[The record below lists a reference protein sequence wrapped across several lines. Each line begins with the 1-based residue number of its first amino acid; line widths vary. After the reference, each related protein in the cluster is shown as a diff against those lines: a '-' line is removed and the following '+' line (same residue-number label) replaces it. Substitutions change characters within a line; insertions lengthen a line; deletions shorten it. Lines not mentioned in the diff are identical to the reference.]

1 LAIGRRLATCPTRHQ
16 PPLKPVPIWNSLRN
30 SLTAE
35 AQIDRILRSNTFRS
49 AEGLRKLL
57 RFLAD
62 RLAAGD
68 ADQLKEYSVGID
80 GLGKRADYDPRQD
93 STVRIQVGRLRHKL
107 ADYYRSEGL
116 DDPYIVEIPKGHFK
130 LSLTPRPV
138 STPTVVERPT
148 VPTQTPT
155 RPFLMWGLAGGLL
168 IAIAWAAVASV
179 QLRREQ
185 QTSAVFRSMW
195 TPGLEQLW
203 EPFLSARR
211 PVIVAI
217 EDPPFAQFSGYGV
230 YREMNLN
237 SWADIEK
244 SARIAQ
250 IRKLLGNPDMTPSH
264 YYAPVGEVSAA
275 FLLGRLLG
283 PRVPALSL
291 SVVRDLSW
299 QQLAS
304 HNVIYVGASVFFTD
318 RFNALPAAIDFDYD
332 YARGGIED
340 AHPGPGEPA
349 FYPEQ
354 LQNASES
361 GELYAIVTHVP
372 GPSGSGDVT
381 SFTSMRTPSRLGA
394 VQWFTDPA
402 HATELAG
409 KMKNSAGRMPRYYQV
424 LLKVKF
430 KDSVPTQISYVLHH
444 DLNGSG
450 RSK

>member
-1 LAIGRRLATCPTRHQ
+1 M
-16 PPLKPVPIWNSLRN
+16 PLNDLDLIDTSH
-30 SLTAE
+30 AAGE
-35 AQIDRILRSNTFRS
+35 QIDRILKSNTFRS
-49 AEGLRKLL
+49 TEALRKLL

-80 GLGKRADYDPRQD
+80 GLGKPPDYDPRQD

-107 ADYYRSEGL
+107 AEFYRSEGL
-116 DDPYIVEIPKGHFK
+116 NDPYIVEIPKGHFK
-130 LSLTPRPV
+130 LSVTPRPLPAHSV
-138 STPTVVERPT
+138 ADHPEVLPQGPTHT
-148 VPTQTPT
+148 V
-155 RPFLMWGLAGGLL
+155 LIWGLAAALV
-168 IAIAWAAVASV
+168 IAVGWAAVASM

-185 QTSAVFRSMW
+185 QESAVFRSMW

-203 EPFLSARR
+203 EPFLSAQR

-217 EDPPFAQFSGYGV
+217 EDPPFAQFAGYGV
-230 YREMNLN
+230 YREMPLN

-244 SARIAQ
+244 SPRIAA

-264 YYAPVGEVSAA
+264 YYAPVGEVSGA

-283 PRVPALSL
+283 PRVPGLSL

-304 HNVIYVGASVFFTD
+304 HNVIYMGASVFFTD
-318 RFNALPAAIDFDYD
+318 RFKGLPAAIDFDYV
-332 YARGGIED
+332 RGGVQN
-340 AHPGPGEPA
+340 ARPGPGELA

-394 VQWFTDPA
+394 VQWFTDA
-402 HATELAG
+402 THAGELVG
-409 KMKNSAGRMPRYYQV
+409 KMKNAAGQMPRYYQV
-424 LLKVKF
+424 LLRVKF
-430 KDSVPTQISYVLHH
+430 KDSVPTQTSYVLHH
-444 DLNGSG
+444 DLSGSG
-450 RSK
+450 RPVKPTQ

>member
-1 LAIGRRLATCPTRHQ
+1 M
-16 PPLKPVPIWNSLRN
+16 PLNDLDLINASHA
-30 SLTAE
+30 AE

-49 AEGLRKLL
+49 AEALRKLL

-62 RLAAGD
+62 RLAAGE
-68 ADQLKEYSVGID
+68 ADQLKEYSVGVD
-80 GLGKRADYDPRQD
+80 GLGKPADYDPRQD

-107 ADYYRSEGL
+107 AEFYRSEGL
-116 DDPYIVEIPKGHFK
+116 NDPFIVEIPKGHFK
-130 LSLTPRPV
+130 LSVTPRPV
-138 STPTVVERPT
+138 PVPTVADRGEIPPHRTAHPV
-148 VPTQTPT
+148 
-155 RPFLMWGLAGGLL
+155 LIGGLAAALV
-168 IAIAWAAVASV
+168 IAVAWAAVASV

-185 QTSAVFRSMW
+185 QESAVFRSMW

-203 EPFLSARR
+203 EPFLSAQR
-211 PVIVAI
+211 PVILAI
-217 EDPPFAQFSGYGV
+217 EDPPFAQFAGYGV

-244 SARIAQ
+244 SPRIAA

-275 FLLGRLLG
+275 FLLGRFLG
-283 PRVPALSL
+283 PRVPAFSL

-318 RFNALPAAIDFDYD
+318 RFNALPAAIDFDFD
-332 YARGGIED
+332 YVRGGIKN
-340 AHPGPGEPA
+340 AHPGPGEQE

-354 LQNASES
+354 LQDASES

-372 GPSGSGDVT
+372 GPSGTGDVT

-394 VQWFTDPA
+394 VQWFTDSA
-402 HATELAG
+402 HAGELVG
-409 KMKNSAGRMPRYYQV
+409 RMKNPSGQMPRYYQV
-424 LLKVKF
+424 LLHVKF
-430 KDSVPTQISYVLHH
+430 KDSVPTETSYVLHH
-444 DLNGSG
+444 DLSGSG
-450 RSK
+450 HAAKPAQ